1 MAKRKSKKRMTATDR
16 LARACARTGGHRS
29 QRAAM
34 DVPNTHP
41 SVAEDV
47 GAIAAAVNQPTP
59 PAFHNAP
66 KHGGIFDV

>member
-1 MAKRKSKKRMTATDR
+1 MAKRK
-16 LARACARTGGHRS
+16 ARHNARTRAAR
-29 QRAAM
+29 QLYVPTRAAM
-34 DVPNTHP
+34 DVPNTYP

-47 GAIAAAVNQPTP
+47 GAIAAATNQPTP